1 MTTLHDHGAL
11 LLDHPVGRLGRVAI
25 RLASAEIRIVGE
37 DGDRATVR
45 TPGGD
50 GVPGRVVLETTDGG
64 LTIREQ
70 EALGLSFGTGRKT
83 VELEVGVP
91 VDADVTIDTASGSV
105 VARGLHGK
113 QHYRTASGDLRVLD
127 AAGRI
132 DINAV
137 SGDATLEL
145 AGTVDLAV
153 RTVSGDVNVGGGTLD
168 SVRVQTTSGDVRL
181 ESPLTSRTGNT
192 IETLSGDVSV
202 VAVVGMR
209 VEARTVSGDLLSDL
223 PHRSE
228 GRMGRRTIVVG
239 DGSIEL
245 GFRSVSGDLRIRD
258 GSRMNG
264 RPAATVT
271 YPVLP
276 PNPPDAPTPPL
287 PPTPATPAIP
297 FVPPLPGATSD
308 SSTLSR
314 VDETEEGPVAD
325 GDANPSTTAS
335 RDGTTREPID
345 DERLAILRAI
355 ERGELDV
362 ATAMD
367 RLSDLDARETGE
379 AGDA

>member
-1 MTTLHDHGAL
+1 MTTIHDHAAL
-11 LLDHPVGRLGRVAI
+11 LLDHPVGRRGRVAI

-50 GVPGRVVLETTDGG
+50 GLPDRVVLETTDGG

-70 EALGLSFGTGRKT
+70 EVFGLSFGTGRRT

-91 VDADVTIDTASGSV
+91 VEADVTIDTASGSV
-105 VARGLHGK
+105 VARGLHGE
-113 QHYRTASGDLRVLD
+113 QRYRTASGELRVLD
-127 AAGRI
+127 GAGRI

-145 AGTVDLAV
+145 AGTVELAI
-153 RTVSGDVNVGGGTLD
+153 RTVSGDVNVGGATLD
-168 SVRVQTTSGDVRL
+168 TVHVQTTSGDVRL
-181 ESPLTSRTGNT
+181 DSPLTGRTGNT

-202 VAVVGMR
+202 VAVGGMR

-258 GSRMNG
+258 GSRMKG
-264 RPAATVT
+264 RPDATVT

-276 PNPPDAPTPPL
+276 PDAPDAPTAPV

-297 FVPPLPGATSD
+297 SVPSLPGPASD

-314 VDETEEGPVAD
+314 VDEIEVGPAA
-325 GDANPSTTAS
+325 GRDAEAATAAS
-335 RDGTTREPID
+335 DDGTTREPAD
-345 DERLAILRAI
+345 DDRLAVLRAL

-367 RLSDLDARETGE
+367 RLAELDAQETGE